1 MNYKNIVSVLLISL
15 ITPLFLYA
23 LPQDQEVF
31 FDFEDAE
38 GSGDFTLGDP
48 PNEMRFIGFT
58 VETLEDPSLLHS
70 GTKAITLEPGQEGKI
85 LSLKGIDEIEFY
97 VAETTGAGK
106 IEVRGYVDIR
116 DEGTL
121 PFFLNNPQSV
131 VTGLPTSINP
141 DANPEPQRFV
151 AFSGNFQDLEDLN
164 LFDGMTEIKF
174 INVTGKLVIDDLGFA
189 LVNGPRNNTVFTEF
203 SEFSDGIYDF
213 TVGTSPN
220 TATFAGGIVFQAVED
235 PLFFQTHSSRIHW
248 KVFNGD
254 TGTITFETPVAR
266 VQFFGTAITVQAG
279 TASDGSIEV
288 YDTEDNLLI
297 KIENLPPNIRPGQQA
312 PRVDLLASDLGAVG
326 GIAKILLVDDENVN
340 PLFSSTAIDDIG
352 WTPIGAPGFED
363 GGGPPPA
370 TAPSIT
376 TQPASQEVAS
386 GASASL
392 SVAATGDDL
401 TYQWFTGNSG
411 DTAAPVSGATAGT
424 LETGAL
430 TASTSFWVQITN
442 AGGTADSETA
452 VVTVAAPS
460 IPLVLDGSGDIAG
473 EDIQHANG
481 NVFDQILLTGE
492 SVQLQAKPGQ
502 ITRVSFMDENE
513 DIVQVEFS
521 GNGTFTVTLDP
532 ATFLPPAVPP
542 RYNQQVEYV
551 TGKPSVVIDGA
562 DANTFFSIFTVG
574 RINAFNQALF
584 PEGQVYDAQA
594 DVALVEV
601 VNSTGMGGVQL
612 SNTVFSGNTG
622 KVGVDARGVPIAV
635 RLTVGDIDADGD
647 AVPHL
652 LFGEGSFTV
661 AAGNPGLRITGGDLL
676 QTNGA
681 AVVVAESGS
690 TTTGF
695 ETLITQNNFK
705 SDETPQPTL
714 SIDATF
720 ANEDGDEIT
729 VAVEELTIE

>member
-1 MNYKNIVSVLLISL
+1 MRLKNIVFVSL
-15 ITPLFLYA
+15 ILLFFPLLLRA

-31 FDFEDAE
+31 LDFEDAE
-38 GSGDFTLGDP
+38 GSVDFLLGTP
-48 PNEMRFIGFT
+48 PNDIQFIGFT

-70 GTKAITLEPGQEGKI
+70 GTKALTLGPGQEGKI
-85 LSLKGIDEIEFY
+85 FTRKGIAEIEFY
-97 VAETTGAGK
+97 VAETAGAGK
-106 IEVRGYVDIR
+106 IEVREITVDIVGV
-116 DEGTL
+116 ELIELTQQG
-121 PFFLNNPQSV
+121 V
-131 VTGLPTSINP
+131 ITGFPTSINP
-141 DANPEPQRFV
+141 DSNPALQRIV
-151 AFSGNFQDLEDLN
+151 AFSGNFFDETDLN
-164 LFDGMTEIKF
+164 YIDGMNEIKF
-174 INVTGKLVIDDLGFA
+174 LNVSGTLVIDDVGYTLID
-189 LVNGPRNNTVFTEF
+189 GPRNNTVFTFF
-203 SEFSDGIYDF
+203 SEFPESNNDI
-213 TVGTSPN
+213 TLGTSPI
-220 TATFAGGIVFQAVED
+220 TATFSGADLSEETSP
-235 PLFFQTHSSRIHW
+235 PLNEQSRTKRANW
-248 KVFNGD
+248 RVMNGD
-254 TGTITFETPVAR
+254 TGTITFETPAAR
-266 VQFFGTAITVQAG
+266 VQFFASTITLAASSG
-279 TASDGSIEV
+279 GESDGTIEV
-288 YDTEDNLLI
+288 YDTEDNLIARESDL
-297 KIENLPPNIRPGQQA
+297 QQNVLQGSGV
-312 PRVDLLASDLGAVG
+312 PHYTFLASELGAVG
-326 GIAKILLVDDENVN
+326 GIAKILLIDNENVN
-340 PLFSSTAIDDIG
+340 PLFSSTTIDDFG
-352 WTPIGAPGFED
+352 FTPIGAPGFE
-363 GGGPPPA
+363 GGGEPPPA
-370 TAPSIT
+370 TGPSIT
-376 TQPASQEVAS
+376 TQPASQEVQS
-386 GASASL
+386 GTAVVL
-392 SVAATGDDL
+392 TVAASGDDL
-401 TYQWFTGNSG
+401 TYQWYTGNSG
-411 DTAAPVSGATAGT
+411 DPASPVSGATSNT
-424 LETGAL
+424 LTTGAL
-430 TASTSFWVQITN
+430 TASTNYWAQITN
-442 AGGTADSETA
+442 SGGSADSDTA
-452 VVTVAAPS
+452 VITVAAPS
-460 IPLVLDGSGDIAG
+460 VPLVLDGSGDIAG

-542 RYNQQVEYV
+542 RYNQAVEYV

-601 VNSTGMGGVQL
+601 VNSTGLGGVQL
-612 SNTVFSGNTG
+612 SNTVFSGSTG

-661 AAGNPGLRITGGDLL
+661 PAGNPGLRITGGDLL

-695 ETLITQNNFK
+695 DTLITQNNFK

-714 SIDATF
+714 SIVATF

-729 VAVEELTIE
+729 VVPEEITIE